1 VSAVHLDAQVPI
13 VEPEIYIRRF
23 ATELG
28 LGGDVEK
35 ISTDAVLMVQR
46 MRKDW
51 IATGRRPA
59 GLVGAALFV
68 ACNMNGYRVSTKEIM
83 FFVKVSEGV
92 IKERYNF
99 LLLAHFFM
107 VT

>member
-1 VSAVHLDAQVPI
+1 
-13 VEPEIYIRRF
+13 
-23 ATELG
+23 
-28 LGGDVEK
+28 
-35 ISTDAVLMVQR
+35 

-99 LLLAHFFM
+99 LL
-107 VT
+107 